1 MNIATDKPNE
11 ACAVFG
17 VSLSDATGAAGVIYD
32 GLLSLQHRG
41 QEGAG
46 IAVVDGN
53 HIICH
58 KNSGLVGEVFSDRE
72 FDILPDSRTAVGHTL
87 YSAYGGNKKE
97 HAGPFVT
104 EYLTGRLA
112 TSLNGKISNAA
123 ALRYDLTNNGLYF
136 DTSSDGEVV
145 SSLVAYCV
153 TKERDEY
160 SGVVRA
166 ADILEGAFSFVI
178 ACGSRENHGS
188 RENRGGRENHGGDK
202 LIAVRDPNGFRPLCI
217 GRKINGRG
225 VGGDANRDDSG
236 NAGGNANGNV
246 GGDIGGS
253 AGGDIGGDVG
263 GYVFASESCA
273 LDACGF
279 EFIRDVAPGE
289 VVLIENGKITR
300 QGVALKKKT
309 AGQGFCIFEFVYLAR
324 PDSVID
330 GLSVYNARY
339 NMGYELASEFPAD
352 ADVVCGVPDTGLE
365 AASGYS
371 AKSGIP
377 LVSGFFRNRYIG
389 RSFIY
394 PTQIQRESAV
404 RLKLNPLSA
413 NTRGKRVVMV
423 EDSVVRGT
431 TLEPTV
437 KNLKSTGAKEVHLRI
452 ASPPFRHM
460 CGYGTDID
468 REENLLANKMDLD
481 EICRMIGADSLGYLS
496 MGGLKRA
503 CAKCALPF
511 CSDCF
516 SGRGEGGK

>member
-1 MNIATDKPNE
+1 MYIATDKPNE
-11 ACAVFG
+11 ECAVFG
-17 VSLSDATGAAGVIYD
+17 VSLSDTTGAAGVTYD

-112 TSLNGKISNAA
+112 TSLNGKITNAA

-136 DTSSDGEVV
+136 DTSSDCEVV

-160 SGVVRA
+160 SGVVQA
-166 ADILEGAFSFVI
+166 ADLLEGAFSFVI
-178 ACGSRENHGS
+178 ACGSREN
-188 RENRGGRENHGGDK
+188 RGGRETRGGDK
-202 LIAVRDPNGFRPLCI
+202 LIAIRDPNGFRPLCI
-217 GRKINGRG
+217 GRKINGWDAG
-225 VGGDANRDDSG
+225 GGTGGDTD
-236 NAGGNANGNV
+236 
-246 GGDIGGS
+246 GDI
-253 AGGDIGGDVG
+253 AG
-263 GYVFASESCA
+263 YAFASESCA
-273 LDACGF
+273 LDVCGF
-279 EFIRDVAPGE
+279 EFVRDVKPGE

-300 QGVALKKKT
+300 QGVVLKKKPS
-309 AGQGFCIFEFVYLAR
+309 GHGSCIFEFVYLAR

-339 NMGYELASEFPAD
+339 NMGYELAGECPAD

-371 AKSGIP
+371 AKSGLP

-404 RLKLNPLSA
+404 RLKLNPFST
-413 NTRGKRVVMV
+413 NIRGKSVVVV

-431 TLEPTV
+431 TIEPIV
-437 KNLKSTGAKEVHLRI
+437 MSLKSAGAKEVHLRI
-452 ASPPFRHM
+452 ASPPFRYM

-468 REENLLANKMDLD
+468 REENLLANKMSLD
-481 EICRMIGADSLGYLS
+481 DIRRMIGAESLGYLS
-496 MGGLKRA
+496 IDGLKRA
-503 CAKCALPF
+503 CGQCALSF
-511 CSDCF
+511 CTDCF
-516 SGRGEGGK
+516 TGRGG